1 VSAAAAAPPAT
12 ASTGALACDLS
23 ERVTPGETW
32 RDPSPHRCGYVRWN
46 GLRIHYLDWGGKGP
60 VLIFL
65 PGTGASAHVF
75 DDFAPRFT
83 KRFRVLAITPPGYGE
98 SDTPD
103 SSLTVDDVAAAV
115 RAVLDS
121 LHIER
126 AHFAAHSIS
135 GAAITRLASRH
146 PKRVG
151 KLIYLDSTFDYTP
164 DQVVIPRLEP
174 PTGGFHSVSDR
185 REWMKKAF
193 GFWSDAIEAEMWA
206 ALVSPEETQ
215 RRKKVQA
222 SLLEDAR
229 EHPKEYSEVRSPA
242 LSIWALKS
250 FEMQCPWVDRADTAV
265 VARMKATF
273 EARRQW
279 EAKSIERFRR
289 EMKHRRVVA
298 FPATHG
304 VFLTGPDRTEREM
317 ITFLLH
323 S

>member
-1 VSAAAAAPPAT
+1 MSAAAAAPPAI
-12 ASTGALACDLS
+12 ASTGALACDLA

-32 RDPSPHRCGYVRWN
+32 RDPSPHRCGYFRWN

-135 GAAITRLASRH
+135 GAAMTRLASRH

-174 PTGGFHSVSDR
+174 PTGGFHSVSYR

-229 EHPKEYSEVRSPA
+229 EHPKEYSEAMSLGGSCGYRGGQDEGHFRSAPA
-242 LSIWALKS
+242 MGGKIDSGAS
-250 FEMQCPWVDRADTAV
+250 VGR
-265 VARMKATF
+265 
-273 EARRQW
+273 
-279 EAKSIERFRR
+279 
-289 EMKHRRVVA
+289 
-298 FPATHG
+298 
-304 VFLTGPDRTEREM
+304 
-317 ITFLLH
+317 
-323 S
+323 